1 VLFLVW
7 LLVVATVLVA
17 VDRVLLWAESR
28 GWVYWRRSK
37 PEPSG
42 GSGALGE
49 LIELFQ
55 PSRRHVV
62 EERQR
67 QHLTADLPESGAPPL
82 GVDLEAGVVRLTERR

>member
-1 VLFLVW
+1 VTLLYWVLASAVA
-7 LLVVATVLVA
+7 LVVT
-17 VDRVLLWAESR
+17 DRLALWAESR
-28 GWVYWRRSK
+28 GWVYWRRTK